1 MQENEGK
8 PPLTGLLYN
17 GLLRCEKSL
26 TEISWAGKGTN
37 TPDVFTKWKL
47 TFKNVDHHSLS
58 VATFQCGYFDLF
70 SFELCLCS
78 SSFLEMI
85 LELLDRLAN

>member
-17 GLLRCEKSL
+17 GLLRYKKSL

-58 VATFQCGYFDLF
+58 AATFHCLF
-70 SFELCLCS
+70 RFVLIWIMPL
-78 SSFLEMI
+78 LGLI
-85 LELLDRLAN
+85 LGNDFGTAG